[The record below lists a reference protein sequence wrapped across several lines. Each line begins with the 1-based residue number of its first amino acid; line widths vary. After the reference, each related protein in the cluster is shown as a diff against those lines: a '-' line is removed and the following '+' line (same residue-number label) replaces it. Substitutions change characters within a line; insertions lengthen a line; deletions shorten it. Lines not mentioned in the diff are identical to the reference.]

1 MSIEDNDI
9 DALLDGAK
17 LDADDGPALPLDRP
31 ALDRE
36 VANLF
41 AKQDALLSVQKR
53 RWLAGAA
60 IGGVLASV
68 SILTAIGSRESKSAP
83 IVTAPVVATS
93 RDEALTP
100 APVAA
105 PSPSTVERVPAF
117 DVGSLPTASHSAARR
132 VGPSPSST
140 STAATNE
147 VEQAEDLLR
156 KANGL
161 RAEKNWADATK
172 TYERVVDTYS
182 TSGQAYPAMVAAA
195 GLRLDR
201 LSDPAG
207 ALRLYRRALD
217 ARPGGALAEEA
228 RFGEARALR
237 ALGKTDDERASL
249 QKFLSSYPSS
259 WRAEEARTRLRA
271 LGE

>member
-17 LDADDGPALPLDRP
+17 LDAEEGPAPRLDRP
-31 ALDRE
+31 ALERE
-36 VANLF
+36 VGNLF
-41 AKQDALLSVQKR
+41 ARRDAVLRAQRR
-53 RWLAGAA
+53 RWLVSAA
-60 IGGVLASV
+60 VGGVLASV
-68 SILTAIGSRESKSAP
+68 TILTAVGSRESKSAATITEP
-83 IVTAPVVATS
+83 VTTAAPPNATEVI
-93 RDEALTP
+93 R
-100 APVAA
+100 APVAVPEPA
-105 PSPSTVERVPAF
+105 PQGTEQARAI
-117 DVGSLPTASHSAARR
+117 DVGSLPTANPSTVRR
-132 VGPSPSST
+132 ALPAPSSVA
-140 STAATNE
+140 SD

-161 RAEKNWADATK
+161 RAEKNWLEATQ
-172 TYERVVDTYS
+172 TYERVVDKYS

-201 LSDPAG
+201 LNDAAV

-217 ARPGGALAEEA
+217 ARPAGALAEEA

-237 ALGKTDDERASL
+237 ALGKDDDERTSL